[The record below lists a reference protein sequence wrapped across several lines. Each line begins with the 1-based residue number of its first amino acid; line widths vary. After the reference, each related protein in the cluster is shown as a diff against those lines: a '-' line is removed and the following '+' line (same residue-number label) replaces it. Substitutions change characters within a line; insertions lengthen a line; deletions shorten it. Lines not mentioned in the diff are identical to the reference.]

1 MVPMPPGFRL
11 QGWLDTNIVVGRVQ
25 QPNGD
30 EGDLL
35 WIDLDKPTIVHDLG
49 FKGDFIAAL
58 A

>member
-1 MVPMPPGFRL
+1 
-11 QGWLDTNIVVGRVQ
+11 VQ